1 MEFKSSVKTSDCPYI
16 KEQHTLPG
24 LKAEYVKSGLEG
36 EKEARKKREAQTNA
50 DIHLLVG
57 RPNLSPGPFRL
68 LGRAA
73 T

>member
-1 MEFKSSVKTSDCPYI
+1 MEFKFIVKTSDCPHF
-16 KEQHTLPG
+16 KEQHTLTE
-24 LKAEYVKSGLEG
+24 LKAACVKSALGEG
-36 EKEARKKREAQTNA
+36 GRKAQTNA

-57 RPNLSPGPFRL
+57 SLILSSGPFRL